1 MKKLLLLGYLVFS
14 FTFLFSQQIR
24 VLSVADLSYPL
35 IGSDSTPHIKSKKIK
50 FYVSGVC
57 GMCKNRIETA
67 LDIEGIKFASWSIK
81 TKICIVKFIP
91 EIISEDEVH
100 KLIAKLGHDTS
111 QCKATDEDY
120 NNLYYCCHYNRE
132 KK

>member
-1 MKKLLLLGYLVFS
+1 MKKIILISSLIFS
-14 FTFLFSQQIR
+14 LTSISSQQVR
-24 VLSVADLSYPL
+24 VLSVADLSYPVT
-35 IGSDSTPHIKSKKIK
+35 GSDFTPYVKSKKIK
-50 FYVSGVC
+50 FNVNGVC
-57 GMCKNRIETA
+57 DMCKNRIETA

-81 TKICIVKFIP
+81 NKICIIRFIP
-91 EIISEDEVH
+91 EIISEDEIH

-120 NNLYYCCHYNRE
+120 SNLYYCCHYNRE

>member
-1 MKKLLLLGYLVFS
+1 MKKLLLLGYLIFPL
-14 FTFLFSQQIR
+14 TFLFSQQIR

-35 IGSDSTPHIKSKKIK
+35 IGSDSTTYIKSKKIK
-50 FYVSGVC
+50 FYVNGVC

-81 TKICIVKFIP
+81 TKMCVIKFIP
-91 EIISEDEVH
+91 EVISEREIH
-100 KLIAKLGHDTS
+100 QLIAKLGHDTPK
-111 QCKATDEDY
+111 CKATDEDY